1 MRAIRARLDPGA
13 AAPDWELR
21 PLGPGDLGWIVHR
34 HGALYAAEYGLDA
47 RFEALVAEVA
57 AAFVRGQD
65 PARERAWVAARGGEI
80 LGSVFV
86 MAKSAEMAQ
95 LRLLYVEPAV
105 RGVGVG
111 GRLVDAAIG
120 FAGAAGYRE
129 ITLWTN
135 DILHAARRLYQRAG
149 FRLVGSEPHRSF
161 GRDLVGE
168 TWTLGLERAPG
179 QGAA

>member
-1 MRAIRARLDPGA
+1 M
-13 AAPDWELR
+13 R